1 MAISSPADTFQALKV
16 PQYIESKITGLEE
29 QT

>member
-1 MAISSPADTFQALKV
+1 MAISSPTDTFKALKV
-16 PQYIESKITGLEE
+16 PQYIESKIPALEE

>member
-1 MAISSPADTFQALKV
+1 MATSSANDTFKELKV